1 VPVMGGRY
9 GAPMEG
15 SRFERLGPEDARIL
29 GLENSAIAGHTCKVA
44 VVEPGAGG
52 PIELEELRAHVNAR
66 LDRVPRCRQRIV
78 RTPLGLA
85 RPAWIDDER
94 FDIARHVC
102 GAETTGIVSEER
114 FRAIAGELM
123 STRLD
128 HARPLWRI
136 DLVAPLDGG
145 RTGLVIRIHHGMAD
159 GISALRMCGD
169 VLWDAEPGAP
179 LPDPSGWSPRPEPSD
194 ARLLAA
200 GLADRAAGAGRS
212 IAGGVGTLVRPR
224 RLGAALREVAREPSA
239 LIREL
244 TPLGGRSALDVR
256 IGPRRELGFA
266 GAPLERLKRV
276 EHAVGERIGR
286 HVTVNDVALAA
297 VAGGLRRWLRGTG
310 SVAEMRAQVPVSMHR
325 REEAPDELSNRD
337 SFLYIDLPIAESDP
351 LRRLELINAETVE
364 RKQLGDADALYD
376 FFHRLSHAGPLY
388 REAMRLAAGPREFSL
403 AISNVPGPREPV
415 YVLGR
420 LVSDLHSVAEPA
432 DRHALRVSA
441 VSLAGTM
448 HFALCTDPDA
458 LSGVDRL
465 ARGIE
470 LSVDEMLDSV

>member
-1 VPVMGGRY
+1 MSGPRL
-9 GAPMEG
+9 
-15 SRFERLGPEDARIL
+15 ERLNPEDARIL
-29 GLENSAIAGHTCKVA
+29 GLETAAIAGHTCKVA
-44 VVEPGAGG
+44 VVEPGTGG

-66 LDRVPRCRQRIV
+66 LDHVPRCRQRVV

-85 RPAWIDDER
+85 RPAWVDDER
-94 FDIARHVC
+94 FDIARHVW
-102 GAETTGIVSEER
+102 GVETTGVVSEER

-123 STRLD
+123 GTRLD
-128 HARPLWRI
+128 HSRPLWRI
-136 DLVAPLDGG
+136 DLVAPLDRG

-169 VLWDAEPGAP
+169 ILWDTDPDGASAQP
-179 LPDPSGWSPRPEPSD
+179 TGWSPNPEPSD

-212 IAGGVGTLVRPR
+212 IAAGAGALVRPR
-224 RLGAALREVAREPSA
+224 RLGAALREAAREPSV

-244 TPLGGRSALDVR
+244 TPLRGRSALDVR
-256 IGPRRELGFA
+256 IGPRRELAFA
-266 GAPLERLKRV
+266 GAPLDRLKRV
-276 EHAVGERIGR
+276 EHAVGERVGR

-297 VAGGLRRWLRGTG
+297 VAGGLRRWLRGAAG
-310 SVAEMRAQVPVSMHR
+310 SAAEMRAQVPVSMHR
-325 REEAPDELSNRD
+325 REETADELSNRD
-337 SFLYIDLPIAESDP
+337 SFLYVDLPIAESDP
-351 LRRLELINAETVE
+351 LRRLELINAETVQ

-388 REAMRLAAGPREFSL
+388 REAMRAAAGPREFSL

-420 LVSDLHSVAEPA
+420 RVSDLHSVAEPA

-458 LSGVDRL
+458 LSGVHL
-465 ARGIE
+465 MARGIE
-470 LSVDEMLDSV
+470 RSVDEMLDSV

>member
-1 VPVMGGRY
+1 MTGP
-9 GAPMEG
+9 
-15 SRFERLGPEDARIL
+15 RLDRLSPEDARIL
-29 GLENSAIAGHTCKVA
+29 GLETAAIAGHTCKVA
-44 VVEPGAGG
+44 VVEPGPSG
-52 PIELEELRAHVNAR
+52 PIELEELRAHVDAR
-66 LDRVPRCRQRIV
+66 LDRVPRCRQRVV

-85 RPAWIDDER
+85 PPAWVDDQR

-102 GAETTGIVSEER
+102 AAESGGIVSEER

-123 STRLD
+123 GTRLD
-128 HARPLWRI
+128 HSRPLWRI

-159 GISALRMCGD
+159 GISALRLCGD
-169 VLWDAEPGAP
+169 ILWDSEPDPPPPEPASWSPDAEP
-179 LPDPSGWSPRPEPSD
+179 SN

-212 IAGGVGTLVRPR
+212 VAGGLGTLVRPR

-244 TPLGGRSALDVR
+244 SPLRGPSELDVR
-256 IGPRRELGFA
+256 IGPRRELAFA
-266 GAPLERLKRV
+266 GAPLDRLKRV

-297 VAGGLRRWLRGTG
+297 VAGGLRRWLRGGAG

-325 REEAPDELSNRD
+325 REETPDELSNRD
-337 SFLYIDLPIAESDP
+337 SFLYVDLPIAEPDP
-351 LRRLELINAETVE
+351 LRRLELINAETVA

-388 REAMRLAAGPREFSL
+388 REAMRVAAGPREFSL

-420 LVSDLHSVAEPA
+420 RVSDLHSVAEPA

-458 LSGVDRL
+458 LSGVHRL

-470 LSVDEMLDSV
+470 RSVDELLDSV